1 MKPLL
6 DYGFLFNAGTEREE
20 AHGLNWDMTA
30 FRPLDN
36 ALGRFFG
43 IDLLSEDYVS
53 FSPMHFGLNNPISLN
68 DPLGLNANDFDDG
81 SGRKEVDAGATG
93 KKNQRGGEVF
103 DTVDELVGY
112 LYSLAGDG
120 ETHFTFKG
128 EGANLRII
136 RISFLSGGSTNKN
149 QETGIWQVPG
159 FSFSSFDVQVR
170 GTAQK
175 AVQSN
180 EAFAFYSHL
189 NNSNQQWYN
198 GVVSP
203 LMDAVTAVVPIGGA
217 ARLGNWLG
225 KGLTSSTV
233 NGVFYHSTRAAGHAD
248 FILNGINIKKVSK
261 YSRFGRG
268 FYLGSK
274 PITTIAELHHHG
286 FRRVQTLQYDLV
298 GAKLLNASNLG
309 AKYTPK
315 LLRHYTKLR
324 GYDGILFN
332 SLRYSN
338 GQNAVLFK
346 NFTKLQNGKITY

>member
-1 MKPLL
+1 
-6 DYGFLFNAGTEREE
+6 
-20 AHGLNWDMTA
+20 
-30 FRPLDN
+30 
-36 ALGRFFG
+36 
-43 IDLLSEDYVS
+43 
-53 FSPMHFGLNNPISLN
+53 MHFGLNNPISLN

-81 SGRKEVDAGATG
+81 SDRKEPDAGATG

-136 RISFLSGGSTNKN
+136 RISFLRGGSTNKN

-203 LMDAVTAVVPIGGA
+203 LMDAVTAVSPIGV
-217 ARLGNWLG
+217 LG
-225 KGLTSSTV
+225 KGLNLLGKSKQLGRVFWSGKSAVAGKAAENFAKANGMKTLEMTWQGKTLTKLTNITSYKFTAPLW
-233 NGVFYHSTRAAGHAD
+233 NRASASFA
-248 FILNGINIKKVSK
+248 K
-261 YSRFGRG
+261 
-268 FYLGSK
+268 
-274 PITTIAELHHHG
+274 
-286 FRRVQTLQYDLV
+286 
-298 GAKLLNASNLG
+298 GAKNPVHVFHNASSGVRLNSVWRRIE
-309 AKYTPK
+309 YP
-315 LLRHYTKLR
+315 
-324 GYDGILFN
+324 ILK
-332 SLRYSN
+332 S
-338 GQNAVLFK
+338 K
-346 NFTKLQNGKITY
+346 NNNIIYHNIFE

>member
-1 MKPLL
+1 MKGLEKKPLL

-20 AHGLNWDMTA
+20 AHGLNWDMTP

-68 DPLGLNANDFDDG
+68 DPLGLNVNDFDDA

-170 GTAQK
+170 GTARK
-175 AVQSN
+175 AIQSN
-180 EAFAFYSHL
+180 EAFAFYSRL
-189 NNSNQQWYN
+189 NDSNQQWYN

-203 LMDAVTAVVPIGGA
+203 LMDAVTAVSPLPFVGYAQKGISLLAKNIGNIKIPVYRKFGGGISNASGEYWSLINPRLFGRYYRNFSGLPDWNTAAFQVKGA
-217 ARLGNWLG
+217 ANLRDIIKFGKIRPAAPFHGN
-225 KGLTSSTV
+225 
-233 NGVFYHSTRAAGHAD
+233 
-248 FILNGINIKKVSK
+248 
-261 YSRFGRG
+261 FGRVVPE
-268 FYLGSK
+268 LKINPSK
-274 PITTIAELHHHG
+274 VKPTHYNG
-286 FRRVQTLQYDLV
+286 FRI
-298 GAKLLNASNLG
+298 N
-309 AKYTPK
+309 
-315 LLRHYTKLR
+315 
-324 GYDGILFN
+324 
-332 SLRYSN
+332 
-338 GQNAVLFK
+338 
-346 NFTKLQNGKITY
+346 